1 MLELASALLL
11 GCQEQQT
18 DELNVANTKLKKLE
32 EDSEL
37 ERNSL
42 KSELAENRV
51 TIQNLK
57 KNQKLQDELSS
68 LEGQNQRLKSMS
80 AEFKICVS
88 KRISVALSCG
98 HTLCDNCFGKVSR
111 DQGKKCPFCNQKI
124 LGN

>member
-37 ERNSL
+37 EWNSL

-57 KNQKLQDELSS
+57 KIK
-68 LEGQNQRLKSMS
+68 KS
-80 AEFKICVS
+80 KI
-88 KRISVALSCG
+88 AG
-98 HTLCDNCFGKVSR
+98 
-111 DQGKKCPFCNQKI
+111 
-124 LGN
+124 